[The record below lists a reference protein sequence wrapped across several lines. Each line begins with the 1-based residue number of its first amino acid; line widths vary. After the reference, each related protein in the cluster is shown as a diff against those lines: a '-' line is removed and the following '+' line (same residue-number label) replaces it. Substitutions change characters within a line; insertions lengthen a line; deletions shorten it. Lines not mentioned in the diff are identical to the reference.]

1 MNVLLVEDHNVVREG
16 IRMLLETGNG
26 LRVVGEASSLGDAL
40 ASDADPDVVLADLV
54 LGDADGSE
62 VVEALHK
69 RFPEARILVLTMVDN
84 PTDIRRAFGAGAD
97 GYLLKDAAG
106 EDLIEA
112 VHRVAAGESYL
123 QPSLGVSLAQTA
135 GSGSGSRVGTHE
147 VLSPRET
154 QVLKLL
160 AIGHTNAEIA
170 ETLGVAVR
178 TIEAH
183 RASLQSKLGIKTRA
197 EIVRYASRVGLVEL
211 TADG

>member
-16 IRMLLETGNG
+16 IRLLLETGDG
-26 LRVVGEASSLGDAL
+26 VKVVGEASSLGDAL

-170 ETLGVAVR
+170 ETLG
-178 TIEAH
+178 
-183 RASLQSKLGIKTRA
+183 
-197 EIVRYASRVGLVEL
+197 
-211 TADG
+211 